1 MSIPA
6 RNANISAQRR
16 FSLDVAHL
24 LETPLK
30 AMQPC
35 LAYRIDDWQYVQ
47 KLADLR
53 CSLTALPIDALE
65 QGFCHGD
72 MHGGNAHFTDDNIVT
87 CFDFDCCGWGW
98 RTYDV
103 AVFRWG
109 ANCER
114 KKRNNGTRFCGDI
127 DERHLNEV
135 DWQAVPLFMYP
146 PLMVYGPAC
155 WEWARLEVWMNQ

>member
-47 KLADLR
+47 KLADRLR

-65 QGFCHGD
+65 QASV
-72 MHGGNAHFTDDNIVT
+72 MET
-87 CFDFDCCGWGW
+87 CM
-98 RTYDV
+98 
-103 AVFRWG
+103 A
-109 ANCER
+109 
-114 KKRNNGTRFCGDI
+114 GTPTLRMTI
-127 DERHLNEV
+127 S
-135 DWQAVPLFMYP
+135 
-146 PLMVYGPAC
+146 
-155 WEWARLEVWMNQ
+155 